1 MKEKILSITIG
12 ALIGAVVVSSGFLI
26 SAKMNRKIGSL
37 NGMPPMGQE
46 QMQGLN
52 GSMGQN
58 GGPSNN
64 GSQSGPMGQNGGPS
78 NNGSQSGPMGQ
89 NGGPSNNGSQSGP
102 MGQNGGPSNNG
113 SQSGPM
119 GQNGGPSN
127 NGSQSEPMNQNGGT
141 PPQMPNGGNTKN
153 S

>member
-12 ALIGAVVVSSGFLI
+12 ALIGAVVVSSGFLL

-37 NGMPPMGQE
+37 NGMPTMGQE

-64 GSQSGPMGQNGGPS
+64 GSQSGSMGQNGGPS

-89 NGGPSNNGSQSGP
+89 NGGSSNNGSQSG
-102 MGQNGGPSNNG
+102 
-113 SQSGPM
+113 
-119 GQNGGPSN
+119 
-127 NGSQSEPMNQNGGT
+127 PMNQNGGT
-141 PPQMPNGGNTKN
+141 PPQMPNGGNVKN

>member
-12 ALIGAVVVSSGFLI
+12 AVVVLSGFLI

-64 GSQSGPMGQNGGPS
+64 GSQSGPM
-78 NNGSQSGPMGQ
+78 
-89 NGGPSNNGSQSGP
+89 
-102 MGQNGGPSNNG
+102 
-113 SQSGPM
+113 
-119 GQNGGPSN
+119 
-127 NGSQSEPMNQNGGT
+127 NQNGGT

>member
-12 ALIGAVVVSSGFLI
+12 ALIGAVVVSSGFLL

-37 NGMPPMGQE
+37 NGMPTMGQE
-46 QMQGLN
+46 QMQELN

-58 GGPSNN
+58 GGLSNS

-78 NNGSQSGPMGQ
+78 NNGSQSSSMEQ
-89 NGGPSNNGSQSGP
+89 NGGSSNNGIQSGP

-113 SQSGPM
+113 SQSG
-119 GQNGGPSN
+119 S
-127 NGSQSEPMNQNGGT
+127 MNRNEGT
-141 PPQMPNGGNTKN
+141 LPQMPNGGNTKN

>member
-1 MKEKILSITIG
+1 MSKNTNKNTNKNINFNLDNKEKIMKEKILSITIG
-12 ALIGAVVVSSGFLI
+12 ALIGAVVVSSGVLI

-78 NNGSQSGPMGQ
+78 NNGSQSGSMGQ
-89 NGGPSNNGSQSGP
+89 NGGPSNNGSQSG
-102 MGQNGGPSNNG
+102 
-113 SQSGPM
+113 
-119 GQNGGPSN
+119 
-127 NGSQSEPMNQNGGT
+127 PMNQNGGT

>member
-1 MKEKILSITIG
+1 MNKNININLNLDNKEKIMKEKILSITIG

-58 GGPSNN
+58 GVPSNN

-89 NGGPSNNGSQSGP
+89 NGG
-102 MGQNGGPSNNG
+102 
-113 SQSGPM
+113 
-119 GQNGGPSN
+119 
-127 NGSQSEPMNQNGGT
+127 T

>member
-12 ALIGAVVVSSGFLI
+12 VLIGAVVVSSGFLI
-26 SAKMNRKIGSL
+26 SAKMNRKLGVL
-37 NGMPPMGQE
+37 NGMPQMGQE

-58 GGPSNN
+58 RGPSNS

-78 NNGSQSGPMGQ
+78 NNG
-89 NGGPSNNGSQSGP
+89 N
-102 MGQNGGPSNNG
+102 
-113 SQSGPM
+113 
-119 GQNGGPSN
+119 
-127 NGSQSEPMNQNGGT
+127 QSESMNQNGGT
-141 PPQMPNGGNTKN
+141 PPQMVNGGNIKN

>member
-12 ALIGAVVVSSGFLI
+12 ALIGAVVVSSGFLL

-37 NGMPPMGQE
+37 NGMPTMSQE

-52 GSMGQN
+52 GSIGQN

-64 GSQSGPMGQNGGPS
+64 GSQSGPRGKNGGPS
-78 NNGSQSGPMGQ
+78 NNRSQSG
-89 NGGPSNNGSQSGP
+89 
-102 MGQNGGPSNNG
+102 
-113 SQSGPM
+113 
-119 GQNGGPSN
+119 
-127 NGSQSEPMNQNGGT
+127 PMNQNGGT
-141 PPQMPNGGNTKN
+141 PPQMSNGGNIKN

>member
-26 SAKMNRKIGSL
+26 SSKMNRKLGAL
-37 NGMPPMGQE
+37 NGMLQMGQE

-52 GSMGQN
+52 NSMGQNGGPSNGGSQSGSMGQN
-58 GGPSNN
+58 GGPSNG
-64 GSQSGPMGQNGGPS
+64 GSQSGSMGQNGGPS
-78 NNGSQSGPMGQ
+78 NGGSQSGSMGQ
-89 NGGPSNNGSQSGP
+89 NGGPSNGGSQSGS
-102 MGQNGGPSNNG
+102 MGQNGGLSNGG
-113 SQSGPM
+113 SQSG
-119 GQNGGPSN
+119 S
-127 NGSQSEPMNQNGGT
+127 MNQNGGT

>member
-12 ALIGAVVVSSGFLI
+12 ALIGAVVVSSGFLL

-37 NGMPPMGQE
+37 NGMPTMSQE

-52 GSMGQN
+52 GSMRQN

-64 GSQSGPMGQNGGPS
+64 GSQSGPK
-78 NNGSQSGPMGQ
+78 
-89 NGGPSNNGSQSGP
+89 
-102 MGQNGGPSNNG
+102 
-113 SQSGPM
+113 
-119 GQNGGPSN
+119 
-127 NGSQSEPMNQNGGT
+127 EQNGGT
-141 PPQMPNGGNTKN
+141 PPQMSNGGNIKN

>member
-12 ALIGAVVVSSGFLI
+12 ALIGAVVVSSGVLI

-102 MGQNGGPSNNG
+102 M
-113 SQSGPM
+113 
-119 GQNGGPSN
+119 
-127 NGSQSEPMNQNGGT
+127 NQNGGT

>member
-12 ALIGAVVVSSGFLI
+12 ALIGAVVVSSGFLL

-64 GSQSGPMGQNGGPS
+64 GSQSGPMGQKRR
-78 NNGSQSGPMGQ
+78 
-89 NGGPSNNGSQSGP
+89 
-102 MGQNGGPSNNG
+102 
-113 SQSGPM
+113 
-119 GQNGGPSN
+119 
-127 NGSQSEPMNQNGGT
+127 
-141 PPQMPNGGNTKN
+141 TKN
-153 S
+153 NVKKSGVTVKIIKTK

>member
-12 ALIGAVVVSSGFLI
+12 ALIGAVVVSSGFLL

-37 NGMPPMGQE
+37 NGMPTMGQE

-58 GGPSNN
+58 GGPSNS
-64 GSQSGPMGQNGGPS
+64 GSQSGPMGQNGGQLNS
-78 NNGSQSGPMGQ
+78 GNQSGPMGQ
-89 NGGPSNNGSQSGP
+89 NGGTSNNGSQSAPMGQNGRSSNNGSQSG
-102 MGQNGGPSNNG
+102 
-113 SQSGPM
+113 
-119 GQNGGPSN
+119 
-127 NGSQSEPMNQNGGT
+127 PMNQNGGT
-141 PPQMPNGGNTKN
+141 PPQMPNGGNVKN

>member
-58 GGPSNN
+58 RGPSNNGSQSRPRGQNGGPSNS

-78 NNGSQSGPMGQ
+78 NSGSQSGPMGQ
-89 NGGPSNNGSQSGP
+89 NGGQLNSGNQSGP
-102 MGQNGGPSNNG
+102 MGQNGGTSNNG
-113 SQSGPM
+113 S
-119 GQNGGPSN
+119 
-127 NGSQSEPMNQNGGT
+127 
-141 PPQMPNGGNTKN
+141 
-153 S
+153 

>member
-58 GGPSNN
+58 GRPSNN
-64 GSQSGPMGQNGGPS
+64 GNQSGSMEQNGGPS
-78 NNGSQSGPMGQ
+78 NNGSQWGPMKQ
-89 NGGPSNNGSQSGP
+89 NGGKTNKLTKSGKK
-102 MGQNGGPSNNG
+102 
-113 SQSGPM
+113 
-119 GQNGGPSN
+119 
-127 NGSQSEPMNQNGGT
+127 
-141 PPQMPNGGNTKN
+141 KN
-153 S
+153 I

>member
-12 ALIGAVVVSSGFLI
+12 ALIGAVVVSSGFLL

-52 GSMGQN
+52 GSIGQNGGTSNSGSQSGQMGQN
-58 GGPSNN
+58 GGSSNN

-89 NGGPSNNGSQSGP
+89 NGGSSNNGSQSG
-102 MGQNGGPSNNG
+102 
-113 SQSGPM
+113 
-119 GQNGGPSN
+119 
-127 NGSQSEPMNQNGGT
+127 PMNQNGGT
-141 PPQMPNGGNTKN
+141 PPQMPNGGNVKN

>member
-52 GSMGQN
+52 GPMRQNRGPSNNGSQSEPMGQNGGLSNNGSQSGSMGQN

-64 GSQSGPMGQNGGPS
+64 GSQSGPMGQNGG
-78 NNGSQSGPMGQ
+78 
-89 NGGPSNNGSQSGP
+89 
-102 MGQNGGPSNNG
+102 
-113 SQSGPM
+113 
-119 GQNGGPSN
+119 
-127 NGSQSEPMNQNGGT
+127 T

>member
-12 ALIGAVVVSSGFLI
+12 ALIGAVVVSSGFLL

-37 NGMPPMGQE
+37 NGMPTMSQE

-52 GSMGQN
+52 GSIGQN
-58 GGPSNN
+58 GGPSNS

-78 NNGSQSGPMGQ
+78 SNGSQSGPMGQ
-89 NGGPSNNGSQSGP
+89 NGGI
-102 MGQNGGPSNNG
+102 
-113 SQSGPM
+113 
-119 GQNGGPSN
+119 
-127 NGSQSEPMNQNGGT
+127 
-141 PPQMPNGGNTKN
+141 PPQMPNGGNVKN

>member
-12 ALIGAVVVSSGFLI
+12 ALIGAVVVSSGFLL

-37 NGMPPMGQE
+37 NGMPTMGQE

-52 GSMGQN
+52 GPMGQNRGPSNNGSQSRPRGQN
-58 GGPSNN
+58 GGPSNS

-78 NNGSQSGPMGQ
+78 NSGSQSGPMGQ
-89 NGGPSNNGSQSGP
+89 NGGQLNSGNQSGP
-102 MGQNGGPSNNG
+102 MG
-113 SQSGPM
+113 
-119 GQNGGPSN
+119 
-127 NGSQSEPMNQNGGT
+127 QNGGT
-141 PPQMPNGGNTKN
+141 PPQMPNGGNVKN

>member
-12 ALIGAVVVSSGFLI
+12 ALIGAVVVSSGFLL

-37 NGMPPMGQE
+37 NGMPTMGQE

-58 GGPSNN
+58 GGPSNS
-64 GSQSGPMGQNGGPS
+64 GSQSGPMGQNGGSS
-78 NNGSQSGPMGQ
+78 NSGSQSGSMG
-89 NGGPSNNGSQSGP
+89 
-102 MGQNGGPSNNG
+102 
-113 SQSGPM
+113 
-119 GQNGGPSN
+119 
-127 NGSQSEPMNQNGGT
+127 QNGGT
-141 PPQMPNGGNTKN
+141 PPQMSNGGNVKN

>member
-1 MKEKILSITIG
+1 M
-12 ALIGAVVVSSGFLI
+12 VSSGFLI

-58 GGPSNN
+58 GGPSNSGSQSGPMGQNRGPSNN
-64 GSQSGPMGQNGGPS
+64 GSQSSPMGQNGGPS
-78 NNGSQSGPMGQ
+78 NNGSQSG
-89 NGGPSNNGSQSGP
+89 S
-102 MGQNGGPSNNG
+102 
-113 SQSGPM
+113 
-119 GQNGGPSN
+119 
-127 NGSQSEPMNQNGGT
+127 MNQNGGT
-141 PPQMPNGGNTKN
+141 PPQMPNGGNVKN

>member
-12 ALIGAVVVSSGFLI
+12 ALIGAVVFSSGFLL

-37 NGMPPMGQE
+37 NGMPTMSQE

-52 GSMGQN
+52 GSMRQN
-58 GGPSNN
+58 GGPSNNGSQSGPMGQNGGTLNN

-78 NNGSQSGPMGQ
+78 NNGSQSGPK
-89 NGGPSNNGSQSGP
+89 
-102 MGQNGGPSNNG
+102 
-113 SQSGPM
+113 
-119 GQNGGPSN
+119 
-127 NGSQSEPMNQNGGT
+127 EQNGGT
-141 PPQMPNGGNTKN
+141 PPQMSNGGNIKN

>member
-64 GSQSGPMGQNGGPS
+64 GSQSGPMGQNGGTA
-78 NNGSQSGPMGQ
+78 NKCTKSGTMK
-89 NGGPSNNGSQSGP
+89 
-102 MGQNGGPSNNG
+102 
-113 SQSGPM
+113 
-119 GQNGGPSN
+119 
-127 NGSQSEPMNQNGGT
+127 
-141 PPQMPNGGNTKN
+141 KN
-153 S
+153 E

>member
-1 MKEKILSITIG
+1 MNKNTNKNTNKNINFNLDNKEKIMKEKILSITIG
-12 ALIGAVVVSSGFLI
+12 ALIGAVVVSSGVLI

-64 GSQSGPMGQNGGPS
+64 GSQSGPMGQNGGSS
-78 NNGSQSGPMGQ
+78 NNGSQSG
-89 NGGPSNNGSQSGP
+89 
-102 MGQNGGPSNNG
+102 
-113 SQSGPM
+113 
-119 GQNGGPSN
+119 
-127 NGSQSEPMNQNGGT
+127 PMNQNGGT

>member
-12 ALIGAVVVSSGFLI
+12 ALIGAVVVSLGFLL

-37 NGMPPMGQE
+37 NGMPTMGQE

-58 GGPSNN
+58 GGPSNS

-78 NNGSQSGPMGQ
+78 NNGSHSGQMGQ
-89 NGGPSNNGSQSGP
+89 NGGTSNNGRQSGT
-102 MGQNGGPSNNG
+102 MVQNGG
-113 SQSGPM
+113 
-119 GQNGGPSN
+119 
-127 NGSQSEPMNQNGGT
+127 
-141 PPQMPNGGNTKN
+141 K
-153 S
+153 